1 MAKTTKAAN
10 ATKTAGAK
18 KAPAKKARAKKAALP
33 LFDPASIPVMHYELH
48 SFKTVGRS
56 KLYKRIVEI
65 GGLGI
70 GAAALL
76 TNEKD
81 APRLLAEGKTLA
93 YAGEDL
99 CVVTTDMALIESV
112 AKETIPAEF
121 MPNAMAFYR
130 DHVGRPFLAEEREYE
145 NVSGTPYGLY
155 RDCMD
160 EEDFAIVNVEM
171 AAKYER
177 ILAAN
182 AHYAL
187 SPLGEPG
194 GLFDEHVPGRTLEA
208 AILNFVVAAHEHDKY
223 AKEWHDVAIEFSKV
237 WKAKHGLSKVDHA
250 CPRYRAFTRAPW
262 MQHKYH
268 RGLAALARSYLSGVT
283 ERYAQASEVPFC
295 ASAHALSKK
304 VAPQPLK
311 LVPAKLPRLEEMDD
325 SIPF

>member
-1 MAKTTKAAN
+1 MAKNQPAAK
-10 ATKTAGAK
+10 ATKTAT
-18 KAPAKKARAKKAALP
+18 AKKAAAKV
-33 LFDPASIPVMHYELH
+33 FDPALVPVMGYKLE
-48 SFKTVGRS
+48 SFNIGR
-56 KLYKRIVEI
+56 RRFHRVFTEIDGVAAAAIEI
-65 GGLGI
+65 G
-70 GAAALL
+70 
-76 TNEKD
+76 EKD
-81 APRLLAEGKTLA
+81 VAAHRKAGRQVA
-93 YAGEDL
+93 YVAHDL
-99 CVVTTDMALIESV
+99 CVVTTDLSLVKKRLSEEFEDGQL
-112 AKETIPAEF
+112 AKVTQ
-121 MPNAMAFYR
+121 FYTAT
-130 DHVGRPFLAEEREYE
+130 VGYPLLHGVHADEYE

-155 RDCMD
+155 GDCMD
-160 EEDFAIVNVEM
+160 EEDFAIVDVEM

-187 SPLGEPG
+187 NPLGEPG

-223 AKEWHDVAIEFSKV
+223 AKEWHDLAIEFSKV

-268 RGLAALARSYLSGVT
+268 RGLAALARSYLSSVT

-295 ASAHALSKK
+295 GSAHAPSKK